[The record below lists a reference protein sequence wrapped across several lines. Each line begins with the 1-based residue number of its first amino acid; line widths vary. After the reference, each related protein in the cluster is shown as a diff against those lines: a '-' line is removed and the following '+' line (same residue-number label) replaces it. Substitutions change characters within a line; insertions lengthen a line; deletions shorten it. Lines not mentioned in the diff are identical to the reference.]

1 MTVAPRPDYA
11 AFLEAKRHV
20 PQIHGLELD
29 SDAVSPM
36 LFPFQQAIVRWAV
49 RRGRAAVFASTGLGK
64 TWMQLEWASLLPGP
78 SLIISP
84 LAVAEQTADIARQ
97 LGRPAHV
104 IRDGAEVDPERINIT
119 NYERLHRFDPGQFG
133 SVVLD
138 ESSILKAVDGKTRDK
153 LIREW
158 TAIPHRL
165 CCTATPAPN
174 DLNELANH
182 AEFLGI
188 CTRREMLA
196 TYFVHDDAGWRIK
209 GHARDA
215 FYRWLATWAVYIRT
229 PADLGFNLTG
239 YDLPPLA
246 LSEERVAVEIGPTN
260 GIMFPTLAK
269 GVQGRH
275 AARRGSLQARV
286 ERTVE
291 LIRSNDEQW
300 LVWCGLNDEG
310 RALKAALGDE
320 CVLIEGAD
328 SSESKVERERLWR
341 SGGVRVLITK
351 PSIFGWGLNWQHCH
365 NMAFL
370 GIGDSFESYFQAI
383 RRCWR
388 FGQTEPVRVHIVLSD
403 AEAAVIENVR
413 RKEAEHERTVTEV
426 VSRMSEWEK
435 AEVAG
440 AQVPD
445 TDGYST
451 DEATGTGWRM
461 LLGDACE
468 RLNEIAPGSLALSV
482 HSPPFAQL
490 YTYSA
495 SMRDLGNC
503 RTAEEFMEQYRFV
516 ARALLRA
523 TMPGRRAAVHVQQ
536 IALTKVMHDVIAWR
550 DFRAEVVKLY
560 QDEGWL
566 YHGEVVVDKDP
577 QAQAIRTKSKTLL
590 FVQKN
595 KDSSWSIPAMADYI
609 LLFRA
614 PGDNPVPVQSDVSN
628 EEWIRW
634 ARPIWYGI
642 RESETL
648 QASAA
653 RSEKDEKHIAVLQL
667 ETVERCIRLWSNRG
681 ELVADP
687 MSGIGT
693 TGYVALKQG
702 RRFVGIE
709 LKPEYWQQAV
719 RNLRLAATEV
729 NQGSWLDEPE
739 VAEVPA

>member
-1 MTVAPRPDYA
+1 MSDGYA
-11 AFLEAKRHV
+11 AFLDAKAIRPELHGV
-20 PQIHGLELD
+20 ALEGDAMSPQ
-29 SDAVSPM
+29 
-36 LFPFQQAIVRWAV
+36 LFPFQAAITRWAI

-64 TWMQLEWASLLPGP
+64 TWIQLEWASLLPGP
-78 SLIISP
+78 ALIVAP
-84 LAVAEQTADIARQ
+84 LAVAEQTAEIAGL
-97 LGRPAHV
+97 LGRRAQV
-104 IRDGAEVDPERINIT
+104 VRDGHDVDPEQLSIT
-119 NYERLHRFDPGQFG
+119 NYERLHRFDPAVFQA
-133 SVVLD
+133 VVLD
-138 ESSILKAVDGKTRDK
+138 ESSILKAIVGKTREK
-153 LIREW
+153 LVHDW
-158 TAIPHRL
+158 TCIPYRL

-229 PADLGFNLTG
+229 PADLGFDPAG
-239 YDLPPLA
+239 YELPPLDLTEDRVPAA
-246 LSEERVAVEIGPTN
+246 LGPTN
-260 GIMFPTLAK
+260 GVMFPTLAK
-269 GVQGRH
+269 GIQGRH
-275 AARRGSLQARV
+275 AARRGSIDARV
-286 ERTVE
+286 ARTVE
-291 LIRSNDEQW
+291 LVRSNAEQW

-310 RALKAALGDE
+310 RALKAELGDA
-320 CVLIEGAD
+320 CVLIEGSHSAD
-328 SSESKVERERLWR
+328 EKVAREHAWR
-341 SGGVRVLITK
+341 SGQVRVLVTK

-370 GIGDSFESYFQAI
+370 GLGDSFEAYFQAI

-388 FGQTEPVRVHIVLSD
+388 FGQTQPVRVHIVLSD
-403 AEAAVIENVR
+403 AEGAVIENVR

-426 VSRMSEWEK
+426 VARMRDWER
-435 AEVAG
+435 AEVVG
-440 AQVPD
+440 MQVPD
-445 TDGYST
+445 TDGYPT
-451 DEATGTGWRM
+451 DEASGEGWRL

-468 RLNEIAPGSLALSV
+468 RLDEVEAGSLGLSV

-495 SMRDLGNC
+495 SMRDLGNS
-503 RTAEEFMEQYRFV
+503 RSADEFLTHYGYL

-523 TMPGRRAAVHVQQ
+523 TMPGRRACVHVQQ

-550 DFRAEVVKLY
+550 DFRAEVVRLY
-560 QDEGWL
+560 QDAGWI

-595 KDSSWSIPAMADYI
+595 KDSSWSVPAMADYV
-609 LLFRA
+609 LLFRT
-614 PGDNPVPVQSDVSN
+614 PGDNPVPVRTDVTN
-628 EEWIRW
+628 EEWILW

-642 RESETL
+642 RESATL

-653 RSEKDEKHIAVLQL
+653 RAERDEKHIAPLQL

-687 MSGIGT
+687 MAGIGT
-693 TGYVALKQG
+693 TGYVALRNG

-709 LKPEYWQQAV
+709 LKPEYWAQAA
-719 RNLRLAATEV
+719 RNLRLADTESK
-729 NQGSWLDEPE
+729 QGTWLELAE
-739 VAEVPA
+739 SAEVPA